1 MKTLDI
7 YPGMFVPKKGSLPE
21 NEIEIS
27 NKWSCVKP
35 AINIKETPDL
45 IRIDMLIPGV
55 SRESF
60 QIGLQENML
69 EIGVMCD
76 QIKLSKDDFQV
87 HEFDV
92 ITYRRKIKLPKNADS
107 AFIQAYYK
115 DGVLSIIVPKSNNPI
130 DYCQEQIFVY

>member
-1 MKTLDI
+1 
-7 YPGMFVPKKGSLPE
+7 MFVPQKASINE

-27 NKWSCVKP
+27 SKWSCVKP

-45 IRIDMLIPGV
+45 IKIDMLIPGV

-60 QIGLQENML
+60 VIELKENML

-76 QIKLSKDDFQV
+76 KIKFNKDDFQV

-115 DGVLSIIVPKSNNPI
+115 DGVLSIVVPKSSNPLE
-130 DYCQEQIFVY
+130 YCQEQIFVY

>member
-1 MKTLDI
+1 MKTHDI
-7 YPGMFVPKKGSLPE
+7 YPGMFVPQKGSATE
-21 NEIEIS
+21 NEKEIS

-45 IRIDMLIPGV
+45 IKIDMLIPGV

-60 QIGLQENML
+60 LIELKENML
-69 EIGVMCD
+69 EIGVLCD
-76 QIKLSKDDFQV
+76 KIKFNKDDFQV

-92 ITYRRKIKLPKNADS
+92 ITYKRKIKLPKNADS

-115 DGVLSIIVPKSNNPI
+115 DGVLSIIVPKSSNPI
-130 DYCQEQIFVY
+130 EYCQEQVFVY